1 MNSEIKKKEYGLN
14 RGNLKMIALFCMTLD
29 HFAVAIIVPWL
40 RLYDTESLEYAF
52 LSTTMSA
59 LRLIGRLAFPIF
71 CFFIVE
77 GLLHTRSVFKYA
89 VRLFI
94 FAIISEVPFDMVLK
108 HTFFTVKYQN
118 VFWTMLI
125 GLVAI
130 YILDGIYGK
139 FKAKAV
145 VKDIVTVFISA
156 LALYTAE
163 VFSTDYGAHGV
174 LTIIVIYL
182 IGKNRYRLI
191 LLLNILVQLITFFV
205 DRDFTVL
212 NIVEKSI
219 ILVLSTI
226 VLFIGK
232 MIVIENSRKMF
243 AACVILSA
251 MNLSEVSAF
260 ANVYLMQI
268 YNGQKGRN
276 IRWLFYLFYPLHLA
290 ALAGLCMLV
299 GLY

>member
-1 MNSEIKKKEYGLN
+1 M
-14 RGNLKMIALFCMTLD
+14 
-29 HFAVAIIVPWL
+29 
-40 RLYDTESLEYAF
+40 
-52 LSTTMSA
+52 
-59 LRLIGRLAFPIF
+59 
-71 CFFIVE
+71 
-77 GLLHTRSVFKYA
+77 
-89 VRLFI
+89 
-94 FAIISEVPFDMVLK
+94 
-108 HTFFTVKYQN
+108 
-118 VFWTMLI
+118 
-125 GLVAI
+125 
-130 YILDGIYGK
+130 
-139 FKAKAV
+139 
-145 VKDIVTVFISA
+145 
-156 LALYTAE
+156 
-163 VFSTDYGAHGV
+163 
-174 LTIIVIYL
+174 
-182 IGKNRYRLI
+182 
-191 LLLNILVQLITFFV
+191 

-226 VLFIGK
+226 VLFVGK